1 MKSVRI
7 ASGSA
12 FWGDML
18 EPAIELAEKA
28 DVQYIGFDHLAE
40 LTMAILNRT
49 KAKDPKA
56 GYIPDI
62 VPWMQRLLPIARRK
76 HIRLVTNAGGANP
89 RQAAIEV
96 GKVAASL
103 GLGKLRIG
111 VVEGDDILPKIDEL
125 RRSGWRFKN
134 LDTGEDDIDS
144 IRGDLV
150 AANAYIGADVIRDH
164 LAAGA
169 DVVITGRASDNALYV
184 GPLMHELGWQ
194 FGDRDVD
201 RIGAAI
207 TVGHIIECAGCVTG
221 GMSNMW
227 KISERPWAMGFP
239 IAEVFENGDAV
250 ISKPAGSGG
259 VLNEWTVKEHL
270 IYEVHDP
277 ANYLMP
283 DGVADFTALR
293 LTTDGPGRVRVTG
306 MKGKPRPTTLKV
318 CLGYRDG
325 FIGEGLA
332 FFPWPD
338 ALQKAEWAAHWVKE
352 RLAATGVACRELKID
367 LVGVDMLHGSIA
379 PRDDRNYNEVGIR
392 VAGRTRTAD
401 EADAIR
407 REVTHLWNSG
417 PLGSCFGVP
426 LKVRPVVSLWPS
438 LVPREAVP
446 VTGEM
451 MEVG

>member
-1 MKSVRI
+1 MHSVRI

-18 EPAIELAEKA
+18 EPAVELIEKG
-28 DVQYIGFDHLAE
+28 DVQYVGFDHLAE

-62 VPWMQRLLPIARRK
+62 VPWMQRLLPLARARGV
-76 HIRLVTNAGGANP
+76 RLVTNAGGANP
-89 RQAAIEV
+89 RQAALEV
-96 GKVAASL
+96 GRVASSL
-103 GLGKLRIG
+103 DIGTLKIG
-111 VVEGDDILPKIDEL
+111 VVEGDDILGKVDAL
-125 RRSGWRFKN
+125 RAQGWKFQN
-134 LDTGEDDIDS
+134 LDTGEDDLGA
-144 IRGDLV
+144 IRDRLV
-150 AANAYIGADVIRDH
+150 AANAYIGADVIREH
-164 LAAGA
+164 LAGGA

-184 GPLMHELGWQ
+184 GPVMHELGWDY
-194 FGDRDVD
+194 GDVD
-201 RIGAAI
+201 RVGAAI

-221 GMSNMW
+221 GMSNLW

-239 IAEVFENGDAV
+239 IAEVWQNGDAV
-250 ISKPAGSGG
+250 IEKPPGSGG
-259 VLNEWTVKEHL
+259 VLDEWTVKEHL

-277 ANYLMP
+277 ASYLMP

-293 LTTDGPGRVRVTG
+293 LAADGPGRVRVTG
-306 MKGKPRPTTLKV
+306 MKGKPRPSTLKV
-318 CLGYRDG
+318 CFGYRDG

-338 ALQKAEWAAHWVKE
+338 ALAKAEWAARWVKE
-352 RLAATGVACRELKID
+352 RLAICGVQCRELRVD
-367 LVGVDMLHGSIA
+367 LVGVDMLHGELA
-379 PRDDRNYNEVGIR
+379 PRVDRDFNEVGIR

-426 LKVRPVVSLWPS
+426 LKVRPVVALWPS

-446 VTGEM
+446 VTGEIL
-451 MEVG
+451 EVG